1 MALKQKEEL
10 KKLQSLLV
18 KQKSEIDLIKRERQL
33 ADERLAV
40 AERNLKKIEE
50 EMKKVKSGNKIIVS
64 EHAILRYLER
74 TMELDIKSI
83 EKEILTDETVR
94 QYRNTGKRQISSCK
108 WLQGGH
114 KGQCGNN
121 CNKIKAGFWACLFL

>member
-1 MALKQKEEL
+1 M
-10 KKLQSLLV
+10 V

-50 EMKKVKSGNKIIVS
+50 EMKKFKNGNKIIVS

-74 TMELDIKSI
+74 TMGLDIKAI
-83 EKEILTDETVR
+83 EKEILTDETLK
-94 QYRNTGKRQISSCK
+94 QYRTLGNGKYPVENGCK
-108 WLQGGH
+108 AV
-114 KGQCGNN
+114 
-121 CNKIKAGFWACLFL
+121 IKDNVVITVTK